1 MLRDREEKH
10 GEFCQKDVEARKVKG
25 DSKARTEAGLKV
37 LELGVENSLKI
48 VTEVAQSFGE
58 APYPEVEENLVAVK
72 ELCKKMGR
80 KGKAKRTDG
89 GNIKGRRGI
98 K

>member
-1 MLRDREEKH
+1 MVNS
-10 GEFCQKDVEARKVKG
+10 VEAKKG

-48 VTEVAQSFGE
+48 VTEVVQSFGE